1 MEESGESVDVQEVK
15 STGAGDS
22 VDEIKRENEGLGR
35 ICSFPAE
42 YLPG

>member
-1 MEESGESVDVQEVK
+1 MK

-35 ICSFPAE
+35 IRSFPAE
-42 YLPG
+42 YLPGELCDSYASEHQP